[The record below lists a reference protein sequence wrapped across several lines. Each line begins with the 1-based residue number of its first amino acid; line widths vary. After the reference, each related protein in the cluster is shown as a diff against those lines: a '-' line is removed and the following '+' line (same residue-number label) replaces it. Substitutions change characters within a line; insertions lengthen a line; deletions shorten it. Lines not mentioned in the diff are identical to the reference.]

1 MDATVQLML
10 YRACQLP
17 STERLSKIDPYI
29 KVVSGTQTVKSTVVQ
44 DNDNPEVRA
53 RPAPRSP
60 PARSRPVMHCI
71 QAGQVQLLVGAV
83 EGPGL
88 LRRRRPQERRRRP
101 DATDSVHSVFP

>member
-29 KVVSGTQTVKSTVVQ
+29 KVVSGTQTIKSAVVQ

-53 RPAPRSP
+53 ARPAR
-60 PARSRPVMHCI
+60 C
-71 QAGQVQLLVGAV
+71 
-83 EGPGL
+83 
-88 LRRRRPQERRRRP
+88 
-101 DATDSVHSVFP
+101 